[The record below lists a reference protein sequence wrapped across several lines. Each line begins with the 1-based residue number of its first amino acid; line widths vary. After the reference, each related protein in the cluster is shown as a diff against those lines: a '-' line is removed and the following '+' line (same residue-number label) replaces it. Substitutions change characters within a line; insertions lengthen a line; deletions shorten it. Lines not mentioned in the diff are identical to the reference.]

1 MVVTITQS
9 REPNDAW
16 GTALVLVLIL
26 VSGAAGLFWAERE
39 SPRAPAGSVVEA
51 VVR

>member
-26 VSGAAGLFWAERE
+26 VSGVAGLVWAERA
-39 SPRAPAGSVVEA
+39 SHADPGSVVA
-51 VVR
+51 ASAR

>member
-26 VSGAAGLFWAERE
+26 VSGLAGLVWAERG
-39 SPRAPAGSVVEA
+39 SHAAAGSVVEA
-51 VVR
+51 AAR